1 MNGSI
6 DAPGQG
12 HRLDPLLGP
21 IILLSLKD
29 TTRPRKSHEREGV
42 EYHFVSKQAFE
53 ADIQHNK
60 CVASGASGPLQTES
74 LCLFNIVSISVLLL
88 YQYLTPWVMGELLGR
103 TGEGGSG
110 REVIL
115 DVPFSDSCD
124 VGASQKQKF
133 FLFDGVLGSWN
144 MENIRRISTGPAWR
158 PFRPLWPKTK
168 FVWWM

>member
-1 MNGSI
+1 MNGSVDSCI

-60 CVASGASGPLQTES
+60 CVASGASGPPADRVSVPVQHCIHICAT
-74 LCLFNIVSISVLLL
+74 IV
-88 YQYLTPWVMGELLGR
+88 P
-103 TGEGGSG
+103 
-110 REVIL
+110 IL
-115 DVPFSDSCD
+115 DPM
-124 VGASQKQKF
+124 GHGRASGKDRGRRKWERGHIGCA
-133 FLFDGVLGSWN
+133 LF
-144 MENIRRISTGPAWR
+144 
-158 PFRPLWPKTK
+158 
-168 FVWWM
+168 